1 MQRNINPKIILETVF
16 IVFSIIFLSSNII
29 YAHCDTLD
37 GPVVTAARKAL
48 DTNNVKLV
56 LIWVQKKDE
65 AEIIKEFE
73 KTMEVRKLNSKAK
86 EFADMYFFETLV
98 RIHRAG
104 EGASYSGL
112 KPSGLDLGPAI
123 PAADKALETGKS
135 DQIIKLLQDAII
147 EGVNKTFTKAVSLKN
162 YRENDVDAGREYIEA
177 YVIYLHYIEGLY
189 ESAKNP
195 STGEHAET
203 EKTSGHAD

>member
-1 MQRNINPKIILETVF
+1 MQKNINPKIILEAIF
-16 IVFSIIFLSSNII
+16 IIFSIIFLSSNTI

-65 AEIIKEFE
+65 TEITKAFE
-73 KTMEVRKLNSKAK
+73 KTLEVRKLNSRAK
-86 EFADMYFFETLV
+86 ELADMYFFETLV

-104 EGASYSGL
+104 EGASYTGL
-112 KPSGLDLGPAI
+112 KPAGLDVGPAI

-147 EGVNKTFTKAVSLKN
+147 EGVNKTFTKAFSLKN
-162 YRENDVDAGREYIEA
+162 YRENDVDVGREYIEA

-203 EKTSGHAD
+203 DKTSGHAD